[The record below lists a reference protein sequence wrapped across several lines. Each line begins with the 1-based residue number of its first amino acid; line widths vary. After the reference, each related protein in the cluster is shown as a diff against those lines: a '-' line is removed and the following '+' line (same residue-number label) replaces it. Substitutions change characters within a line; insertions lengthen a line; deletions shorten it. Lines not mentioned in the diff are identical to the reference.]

1 MVIKLLEFHYFTKE
15 RNICAGQKPLHLLI
29 VVKPSV
35 LSIKQLNYRNRADQ
49 SSSSLNKIII
59 NNINIYV
66 AKINLLQNHIL

>member
-1 MVIKLLEFHYFTKE
+1 
-15 RNICAGQKPLHLLI
+15 LHLLI